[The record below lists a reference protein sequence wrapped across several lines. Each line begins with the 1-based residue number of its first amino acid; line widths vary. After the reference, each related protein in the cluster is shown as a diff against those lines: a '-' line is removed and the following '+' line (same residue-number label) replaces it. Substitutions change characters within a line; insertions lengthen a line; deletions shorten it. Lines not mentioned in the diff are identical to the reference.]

1 MSKIFISP
9 GDPAGIGPE
18 ITLKALSENKNIQNN
33 FVLAGDKEFYQNLI
47 DKYSLDVNLIDR
59 KSKEKGGRADE
70 GGREFPTSLP
80 FSMGIKGIWGS
91 RSH

>member
-33 FVLAGDKEFYQNLI
+33 FVLAGDKEFYHHLI
-47 DKYSLDVNLIDR
+47 DKYSLCLLYTSDA
-59 KSKEKGGRADE
+59 ADE
-70 GGREFPTSLP
+70 
-80 FSMGIKGIWGS
+80 
-91 RSH
+91 